1 MWHQSLFGD
10 EKYWKYF
17 PVYDRVQITYTESI
31 QIHLFKKKEL
41 FWNTTERAVQK
52 KRWNDTLVPF
62 KATFEC
68 DIDTLE
74 SSRDTLER
82 ELTCARKDSKETSRS
97 NVALRSVLSKEKST
111 MKILKSYQEKQTFRT
126 ASAMLRGQKISL
138 IIAEISFFH
147 W

>member
-1 MWHQSLFGD
+1 M
-10 EKYWKYF
+10 
-17 PVYDRVQITYTESI
+17 
-31 QIHLFKKKEL
+31 
-41 FWNTTERAVQK
+41 
-52 KRWNDTLVPF
+52 PF

-82 ELTCARKDSKETSRS
+82 ELTCARKDIKETSRS

-126 ASAMLRGQKISL
+126 ASATLRGQKNAVNLINIKGKPKDSKTFISL
-138 IIAEISFFH
+138 VKNNIQNAITQFGRQMKLAFLESNNH
-147 W
+147 KMTVQKP

>member
-1 MWHQSLFGD
+1 M
-10 EKYWKYF
+10 
-17 PVYDRVQITYTESI
+17 
-31 QIHLFKKKEL
+31 
-41 FWNTTERAVQK
+41 
-52 KRWNDTLVPF
+52 PF

-111 MKILKSYQEKQTFRT
+111 MKILKSYLEKQTFRT
-126 ASAMLRGQKISL
+126 ASATLRGQKHNIQLLGTVLSL
-138 IIAEISFFH
+138 VIR
-147 W
+147 